1 MKESAPGTKHL
12 HISLYNVHSTSTLSV
27 LAPKRNVVVL
37 TQNLDRSRLNGIRRK
52 DQNRRGSDNGEL
64 SRTLNLAAR
73 GPHLGSCPFRILPGQ
88 KERFESGQGARDA
101 GGGGSGAKEAVN
113 ETGAQKGAGK
123 GGKGQR
129 AAEESEKGKK
139 LRESGRGRRSRTA
152 RGPRKDRKAGRGERE
167 VPRQGQAAAAE
178 GARRGPGPA
187 QAVSARARR
196 NQRRAGPEEAT
207 RGPVGPGGRNAV
219 SRPLPVPSGL
229 SPPRSWGAPAI
240 HSPVLIDSPRTQRLT
255 DPDPNPRRGGEP
267 APPRS
272 RIAPAS
278 LGQAPRPLSMLL
290 PPE

>member
-1 MKESAPGTKHL
+1 M
-12 HISLYNVHSTSTLSV
+12 
-27 LAPKRNVVVL
+27 
-37 TQNLDRSRLNGIRRK
+37 
-52 DQNRRGSDNGEL
+52 
-64 SRTLNLAAR
+64 
-73 GPHLGSCPFRILPGQ
+73 GSCPFRILPGQ

-187 QAVSARARR
+187 QAVSAGARR

-255 DPDPNPRRGGEP
+255 DPDPNPRRGGGARTPPESHCACVTRSG
-267 APPRS
+267 APPPVH
-272 RIAPAS
+272 APPTRVTRQRGRRRLRRCRGWPRLS
-278 LGQAPRPLSMLL
+278 NAPYQPLSEARAPNVTSCYSLRSLL
-290 PPE
+290 DPQWVRW